1 MLFISSSKAQ
11 KKLVENV
18 RERRLQMELT
28 QEGLAERSGVPLST
42 LRKFEQKGNI
52 SLESFLKLLSVIGC
66 LEEVINVLKPNKP
79 NFKSIDEV
87 LKSEEEITK
96 KRGRTGHSTA
106 MTGPDGNRRSL
117 LIRNLS
123 TH

>member
-11 KKLVENV
+11 KKIAENV
-18 RERRLQMELT
+18 RERRLQMDLT

-79 NFKSIDEV
+79 NFKSIYEV

-96 KRGRTGHSTA
+96 KRGRKK
-106 MTGPDGNRRSL
+106 
-117 LIRNLS
+117 
-123 TH
+123 

>member
-1 MLFISSSKAQ
+1 
-11 KKLVENV
+11 
-18 RERRLQMELT
+18 MELT
-28 QEGLAERSGVPLST
+28 QEGLAERLGVYLST

-96 KRGRTGHSTA
+96 KRGRKKWKQ
-106 MTGPDGNRRSL
+106 
-117 LIRNLS
+117 LS
-123 TH
+123 KK